1 MAPSLASAL
10 AAGTWKVAGGTD
22 AQQKALLSQVSAA
35 LQSGQP
41 VSLAVR
47 AGPNSSGGATRILT
61 TGTPFSTVT
70 VTTVAAAPVTAT
82 TVTTPNTTTATIAP
96 QPTIAVGTTTT
107 TSVSETETLPIP
119 DPNSSWTNFFLFHFS
134 LNPFIHF
141 HFYHF
146 LNKHT
151 VCDLISLVN
160 RPCRLN
166 HDCLLYVVS
175 ITAFFCRQ

>member
-1 MAPSLASAL
+1 MTTGGQPGSAGGTTRVATLSASATGGTMAPSLASAL

-47 AGPNSSGGATRILT
+47 AGPNSGGGPTRILT

-82 TVTTPNTTTATIAP
+82 TPATTVTTPSTTTATTAP
-96 QPTIAVGTTTT
+96 QPTATVVATAAVGTTTT
-107 TSVSETETLPIP
+107 LVSDAETLPTA
-119 DPNSSWTNFFLFHFS
+119 DPNSS
-134 LNPFIHF
+134 
-141 HFYHF
+141 
-146 LNKHT
+146 
-151 VCDLISLVN
+151 
-160 RPCRLN
+160 
-166 HDCLLYVVS
+166 
-175 ITAFFCRQ
+175 